1 MSDSY
6 QHAKR
11 IWFELLELEPTERE
25 DRLAELAARDPAL
38 ASRLRA
44 QWDARSRVVPLLDR
58 CNASPEG
65 PALPGYR
72 VLREIGRGGMGRVWL
87 AERDLGGAV
96 QRVAV
101 KQIAHAG
108 WDADNRRRF
117 ERERRILASLHHPH
131 IAALVDG
138 GTDAAGAPWLAT
150 AYVDGERLD
159 AYVRRPG
166 IALAD
171 RVRLLRKVAL
181 AVAHAHRQLV
191 VHRDL
196 KPGNILVESG
206 DEPRL
211 LDFGIARLFGDE
223 PITTTG
229 TGQMTLRYASPEQV
243 AGTERDGSVASDIH
257 ALGVL
262 LYELVAGAPP
272 HADVVDPAALLN
284 AVMTRDPPA
293 PSRLR
298 NGRRSAR
305 DGDLDAIVLKALRK
319 RAEDRYPTADALASD
334 LARWLEGEPV
344 EARLGERGYRA
355 RAFVRRRWPAVAA
368 GLAVLVAGTG
378 FMVYDGVRTRQQLA
392 AVADERD
399 KAQALASYF
408 ADLFDGVQPSEVE
421 RGDVSAAE
429 LLQRSV
435 RSLATDDVRPAETRA
450 ALLVAASSALGRL
463 GQYQRSLA
471 TADLAL
477 ELLSTVPA
485 PDPATLAGAWIE
497 HAGSQSKLGH
507 AKAAWEGIEH
517 AAAVLADATDPALAI
532 TVRQQQAIYA
542 EEAGHAEKAPAVYA
556 DIIALTAGHFD
567 DPRMLRS
574 HVAAQFNLALVEMRS
589 DPATGEARLRK
600 ALQITQSHRL
610 ADPSTAIKIKSALAR
625 SLVDQRRL
633 DEARPLHAE
642 ALREARGWF
651 TRNDRWVD
659 VITYHYA
666 AHAILDGRSEEA
678 IRLLDESLQRP
689 LATRADTD
697 KPAWSTRS
705 LRATASLV
713 AGAYADAAGRLEDVL
728 AWRARVG
735 QQSGKGAAFERLQ
748 LAYARCRLAPGAAAL
763 AGLRGE
769 WASWSAPATWQRWFA
784 ESLVP
789 SCERA
794 AGERSG
800 SPVRPDPAPPPP
812 VTPAG

>member
-1 MSDSY
+1 MSETSY
-6 QHAKR
+6 QHAKQ
-11 IWFELLELEPTERE
+11 IWFELLELEPDARE
-25 DRLAELAARDPAL
+25 DRLAGLAARDPVL

-44 QWDARSRVVPLLDR
+44 QWDARDRAVPLLDR
-58 CNASPEG
+58 CTVTPAG

-87 AERDLGGAV
+87 AERELGGAV

-108 WDADNRRRF
+108 WDADSRRRF

-159 AYVRRPG
+159 AYVRRSG

-211 LDFGIARLFGDE
+211 LDFGIARLSGDE
-223 PITTTG
+223 AITTTG

-262 LYELVAGAPP
+262 LYELVAGVPP
-272 HADVVDPAALLN
+272 HAGVVETAALVTAIL
-284 AVMTRDPPA
+284 TSDPPA

-298 NGRRSAR
+298 GGRRGAR
-305 DGDLDAIVLKALRK
+305 DGDLDAIALKALRK

-334 LARWLEGEPV
+334 LARWLAGEPV

-355 RAFVRRRWPAVAA
+355 RAFLRRRWPSVAA
-368 GLAVLVAGTG
+368 GIAILIVGAG
-378 FMVYDGVRTRQQLA
+378 FMVYDAVRTRQQLA
-392 AVADERD
+392 AVAYERD

-408 ADLFDGVQPSEVE
+408 GDLFAGVRPSEVE

-435 RSLATDDVRPAETRA
+435 SNLATDDARPAATRA
-450 ALLVAASSALGRL
+450 ALLVAASSALGNL

-477 ELLSTVPA
+477 ELLSTLAA
-485 PDPATLAGAWIE
+485 PDPTTLARAWVE

-507 AKAAWEGIEH
+507 AKAALDGIEH
-517 AAAVLADATDPALAI
+517 AAALLADIADPALAI
-532 TVRQQQAIYA
+532 SVRQQQAIYA
-542 EEAGHAEKAPAVYA
+542 EEAGQAGKAPAVYA
-556 DIIALTAGHFD
+556 QIIALTADRLD
-567 DPRMLRS
+567 DPRMLQS
-574 HVAAQFNLALVEMRS
+574 HVSAQFNLALVEMRS
-589 DPATGEARLRK
+589 DPAAGEARLRK
-600 ALQITQSHRL
+600 ALQIAQSHRL

-633 DEARPLHAE
+633 DEARSLHAE
-642 ALREARGWF
+642 ALREARAWF
-651 TRNDRWVD
+651 TRNDRWVH

-666 AHAILDGRSEEA
+666 AHALLDGRSAEA
-678 IRLLDESLQRP
+678 IRLLDELLQRP

-697 KPAWSTRS
+697 KPAWSVRS

-713 AGAYADAAGRLEDVL
+713 AGAYGDAARGLENVL

-748 LAYARCRLAPGAAAL
+748 LAYAHCRLAPGAATL
-763 AGLRGE
+763 ASLRDV
-769 WASWSAPATWQRWFA
+769 WASWAAPPTWQRWFA
-784 ESLVP
+784 EGFVP

-794 AGERSG
+794 AGRRAG
-800 SPVRPDPAPPPP
+800 SPPRPRTAPAHTD
-812 VTPAG
+812 TPA